1 MVADLARE
9 KNDHKR
15 VLDLLKDST
24 NWKNDI
30 LKNYIFSLLI
40 KDQMM
45 FDEYSSYL
53 EELASN
59 SNEINILEIL
69 LKLYENKGDMNKQK
83 NILNRILQINPKNI
97 PNKVKLAEIY
107 LNEGTIE
114 KTEELMRGIEMPD

>member
-107 LNEGTIE
+107 LN
-114 KTEELMRGIEMPD
+114 